1 MFLFRF
7 IVVIALVAALAGCK
21 HHSAR
26 EQAKQL
32 MNEANALLAQDSELT
47 HRAYGEYKKAFSLDE
62 LAKFPANR
70 ESLTSAADKL
80 MPMFGQSSELNR
92 IAADKYYQAGKLLD
106 GADEKRGVALFAD
119 SMQKN
124 VETAQLMTSQLKLFG
139 DQKIADPK
147 TLKEKIEQSWGVI
160 IEKQKESQRD
170 ITQGRRLLGI

>member
-1 MFLFRF
+1 M
-7 IVVIALVAALAGCK
+7 
-21 HHSAR
+21 
-26 EQAKQL
+26 
-32 MNEANALLAQDSELT
+32 
-47 HRAYGEYKKAFSLDE
+47 
-62 LAKFPANR
+62 
-70 ESLTSAADKL
+70 
-80 MPMFGQSSELNR
+80 
-92 IAADKYYQAGKLLD
+92 LD